1 MAMTSAIGRPIVR
14 KEDARLLT
22 GRGNYIAD
30 LQLDGM
36 AFGVAVRS
44 PHAHARIRSI
54 DIGKCNAMPGV
65 LMVLTSA
72 DPVIA
77 RTGGIPWELRP
88 PVPKDEDGKADA
100 ILELALQPIL
110 ARDVVRYVGEPV
122 AFVVGATVEAATAA
136 AELVAID
143 YEPLPS
149 VTAPEAAVAEGA
161 PWLWRQIPHNV
172 YFPFEKGDRAAV
184 EAAFAEAHH
193 VSRVVLR
200 NNRVAANPIEPR
212 GCAAQFDPKE
222 ARYILYAA
230 TGKPHL
236 LKRDIARAVLKI
248 DPERIRV
255 LTRDVGGGFGAKN
268 HVYPEHVLTMLAAE
282 RVGRPVKW
290 LATRSEMFVGDA
302 HGRDQYVTAA
312 LALDKAGKFL
322 GLKVSIVVNLGAY
335 LSPRGVVPPIVGG
348 RAMQGAYA
356 IPAVHLD
363 VRAVLTNS
371 TPVGTYRGAGGPEVA
386 YILERLVDRA
396 ARELQID
403 AAEIRRRNLIQAGQV
418 PYVNAF
424 GSKYDR
430 EPFTRILDDALELS
444 EWRQFA
450 SRRREAR
457 RRQKLRGIGLAYVLE
472 AHGMGISE
480 EAIVDVNPDGRVAV
494 LIGTMSNGQGHE
506 TSYAQIVA
514 SVLGVS
520 TDDVDLFQGDTDLI
534 PTGNG
539 TGASRSITVGGA
551 ALHEACADI
560 LAKAKKIA
568 ARLLQ
573 SAPEL
578 IELGQGIFR
587 ARGRAGTATW
597 ADIARASRDPQLN
610 SGADR
615 VELRSRRRFDPP
627 NFTYPNGCHICE
639 VEVDPASGQVE
650 VVAYSMVH
658 DVGIAINPAIV
669 AGQLQGGVVQ
679 GIGQALCEQLVYD
692 AEGQLL
698 TGSFQDYAMP
708 RARQLPDFRLSIVQ
722 SRSSAN
728 PLGAKGSGE
737 SGALGA
743 PPAVINAIVDAL
755 SAHGVTHIEM
765 PATAMQVWQV
775 LDNAKKKGATQA
787 VDRPPPRL
795 AGSNSRTQSETT
807 IPRRANP

>member
-1 MAMTSAIGRPIVR
+1 MVMNSAIGSPIVR

-30 LQLDGM
+30 LQLEGM
-36 AFGVAVRS
+36 AFGVVVRS

-54 DIGKCNAMPGV
+54 DVARCEAMPDV
-65 LMVLTSA
+65 LLVLTSN
-72 DPVIA
+72 DPRIA
-77 RTGGIPWELRP
+77 QTGGIPWELRP
-88 PVPKDEDGKADA
+88 PVRKDADGKTDA
-100 ILELALQPIL
+100 ILELALQPVL
-110 ARDVVRYVGEPV
+110 ARDVARYVGEPIVFIV
-122 AFVVGATVEAATAA
+122 AETIEAATAA
-136 AELVAID
+136 AELVEID
-143 YEPLPS
+143 YETLPS
-149 VTAPEAAVAEGA
+149 VTAPEAAIAEGA
-161 PWLWRQIPHNV
+161 PCLWPQIPNNV

-184 EAAFAEAHH
+184 DAAFAKAHR
-193 VSRVVLR
+193 VSRIVLR
-200 NNRVAANPIEPR
+200 NNRLAANPIEPR
-212 GCAAQFDPKE
+212 GCIGSFDAEKS
-222 ARYILYAA
+222 RYVLHAA

-236 LKRDIARAVLKI
+236 LKRDIARAILKI

-268 HVYPEHVLTMLAAE
+268 HVYPEHVLTILAAE
-282 RVGRPVKW
+282 RIGRPVKW
-290 LATRSEMFVGDA
+290 LSSRSEMFVSDA
-302 HGRDQYVTAA
+302 HGRDQFVSAA
-312 LALDKAGKFL
+312 LALDEAGKFV
-322 GLKVSIVVNLGAY
+322 GLKVSITVNLGAY

-348 RAMQGAYA
+348 RALQGAYA

-371 TPVGTYRGAGGPEVA
+371 TPVGTYRGAGGPEVM
-386 YILERLVDRA
+386 YILERLVDCA
-396 ARELQID
+396 AREMKID
-403 AAEIRRRNLIQAGQV
+403 PAEIRRRNLIPAGRAT
-418 PYVNAF
+418 YVNAF
-424 GSKYDR
+424 GSQYDR
-430 EPFTRILDDALELS
+430 EPFTQILEDALILS
-444 EWRQFA
+444 GWGGFA
-450 SRRREAR
+450 ARRREAR
-457 RRQKLRGIGLAYVLE
+457 RNNKLRGIGLAYVLE

-480 EAIVDVNPDGRVAV
+480 EAIVEVRPDGRVAV

-514 SVLGVS
+514 SALGVP
-520 TDDVDLFQGDTDLI
+520 TGQVDLFQGDTDLI

-551 ALHEACADI
+551 ALHLACADV
-560 LAKAKKIA
+560 LTNAKRLA

-573 SAPEL
+573 SVPEL
-578 IELGQGIFR
+578 VEPEQGVFR
-587 ARGRAGTATW
+587 VRGRAGTVSWLDVAK
-597 ADIARASRDPQLN
+597 ASRDPQLA
-610 SGADR
+610 SDR
-615 VELRSRRRFDPP
+615 IELKARRRFDPP

-692 AEGQLL
+692 AGGQLL

-722 SRSSAN
+722 SPSSAN

-755 SAHGVTHIEM
+755 EDYGVTHIEM
-765 PATAMQVWQV
+765 PATTMRVWEAIENARKNKAAQVADTSARQDAG
-775 LDNAKKKGATQA
+775 LNPMIRLHSAISGA
-787 VDRPPPRL
+787 
-795 AGSNSRTQSETT
+795 G
-807 IPRRANP
+807 